1 MSDLSI
7 TPLPGMQIRCH
18 SIQKSG
24 ALSHCQTGEALAGA
38 KSGKNHY
45 WVDIDADPR
54 YAAEL
59 REWLQKLNL
68 PTFVIDVLS
77 EPPELW
83 ASQVIPLPKAV
94 LAVIRT
100 LPEEADSDEIAHLA
114 ALCLRNM
121 LITFT
126 SCQRSET
133 GALYALVFQRMDVS
147 ERLPSPTSS
156 GALIAWLRFHL
167 DRTSQVLRALRHSV
181 VSMDEAMDRDG
192 VHTVDLEEIILAKDQ
207 LLRLLSVAEEQSE
220 CIESLSAA
228 VATFDS
234 SSFGSSSLPIL
245 RAKAGSTERTAIR
258 LEKNLSDLRQRS
270 EGYEHQMTN
279 RRLAVLTVVS
289 AVFMPLTLFTGI
301 WGMNFENM
309 PELSKP
315 YAYPLALIFMI
326 LLAMIMIVYFR
337 RAGWFD

>member
-7 TPLPGMQIRCH
+7 TPLPGMRIRCH
-18 SIQKSG
+18 LIEKGGGLSNCSTND
-24 ALSHCQTGEALAGA
+24 ALNGA
-38 KSGKNHY
+38 KSGRHHY

-54 YAAEL
+54 HALEV

-83 ASQVIPLPKAV
+83 ASQVIPLDKAV

-100 LPEEADSDEIAHLA
+100 LPEEPDSDEIAHLA
-114 ALCLRNM
+114 ALGLRNM

-133 GALYALVFQRMDVS
+133 GALYDLAFQRMNAT
-147 ERLPSPTSS
+147 ERLPAATSD

-181 VSMDEAMDRDG
+181 VSMDSSMDRDG
-192 VHTVDLEEIILAKDQ
+192 VHSVQLEEIILAKDQ

-228 VATFDS
+228 FDS
-234 SSFGSSSLPIL
+234 SSSFRASASLPIL
-245 RAKAGSTERTAIR
+245 LAKAGSTERTAIR
-258 LEKNLSDLRQRS
+258 LEKNLSDLRERS
-270 EGYEHQMTN
+270 EGFEHQMTN

-301 WGMNFENM
+301 WGMNFQNM

-315 YAYPLALIFMI
+315 YAYPLALSFMI
-326 LLAMIMIVYFR
+326 VLAIIMICYFR